1 MTAKE
6 TDGGGWERDDDS
18 ERQLVNEGERDERT
32 KDRGEGEMERE
43 GEGGKRG
50 GKGEVESERE
60 RSRRVSKLKQ
70 SGKRAR
76 T

>member
-43 GEGGKRG
+43 GEGKEG
-50 GKGEVESERE
+50 GGREVESERE